1 MGRERKKERERGE
14 SELCGDSSNKDPNP
28 MESSE
33 NDFTQLCPTLCNPID
48 YGPPGT
54 FVHGFSRQEY
64 WSGYPFPSPRDLPDS
79 GIKPRSL
86 ALQED
91 SLPAEPQRKAKNSG
105 VGSLSLLQ

>member
-1 MGRERKKERERGE
+1 MGRERKKEKERGE

-28 MESSE
+28 MKSSE

-64 WSGYPFPSPRDLPDS
+64 WSGYPFLSPGDLPDS
-79 GIKPRSL
+79 GIKPRSP
-86 ALQED
+86 ALQ
-91 SLPAEPQRKAKNSG
+91 AN
-105 VGSLSLLQ
+105 SLLSEPPGKPMRSSFHLYDLI